1 MEKNLLAVK
10 SFLILL
16 VFVASPLE
24 IFAAETLTQQLA
36 ARKAAGAK
44 KGNTEVK
51 KEFKRA
57 TDELR
62 KTGIEKNSLQAG
74 VKVPDFHIGG
84 KPFNEFLKKSP
95 VVLKFYRG
103 SWCPYCRLEL
113 AAYQKEYNE
122 FKKKGYQ
129 LIFVSPDKEMEIK
142 KLMGKNKFSF
152 QMYSDVNNTIAKKF
166 GIAFKLDKKVSV
178 IYKKFGIDLKKAQD
192 NSNDELPLPGTYVVQ
207 KDGMIS
213 YAWAD
218 ADYTNRIDPLELLK
232 KLK

>member
-16 VFVASPLE
+16 VFVAAPE
-24 IFAAETLTQQLA
+24 QAFTKETLTQQLA

-51 KEFKRA
+51 KEFARA
-57 TDELR
+57 TKELR
-62 KTGIEKNSLQAG
+62 ETGIEKNSLQAG
-74 VKVPDFHIGG
+74 VKVPEFHLDG
-84 KPFNEFLKKSP
+84 KPFSAYLKKSP
-95 VVLKFYRG
+95 IVLKFYRG

-113 AAYQKEYNE
+113 AAYEKEYNE

-129 LIFVSPDKEMEIK
+129 LIFVTPDVEAEVRRT
-142 KLMGKNKFSF
+142 MGKGKFRF
-152 QMYSDVNNTIAKKF
+152 QMYSDVNNAIAKKF
-166 GIAFKLDKKVSV
+166 GIAFKVDKKVSK
-178 IYKKFGIDLKKAQD
+178 IYKKFGIDLVKAQE
-192 NSNDELPLPGTYVVQ
+192 NSDDELPLPGTYVIQ

-213 YAWAD
+213 FAWSD

>member
-16 VFVASPLE
+16 VFVSSPELLYS
-24 IFAAETLTQQLA
+24 AETLTQQLA
-36 ARKAAGAK
+36 AKKAAGAK
-44 KGNTEVK
+44 KGNAEVK
-51 KEFKRA
+51 KEFARA
-57 TDELR
+57 TKELR

-74 VKVPDFHIGG
+74 VKVPAFHLAG
-84 KPFNEFLKKSP
+84 KPFEEFLKKSP

-103 SWCPYCRLEL
+103 SWCPYCKLEL
-113 AAYQKEYNE
+113 AAYEEEYTK

-129 LIFVSPDKEMEIK
+129 LIFVTPDTQSEVRRT
-142 KLMGKNKFSF
+142 MGKGKFSF
-152 QMYSDVNNTIAKKF
+152 QMYSDVNNAIAKKF

-178 IYKKFGIDLKKAQD
+178 IYKKFGIDLTKAQD
-192 NSNDELPLPGTYVVQ
+192 NNDNELPLPGTYVIQ
-207 KDGMIS
+207 KDGMVTF
-213 YAWAD
+213 AWAD